1 MFVSKGHSV
10 FKNKKEFF
18 TKDNFKK
25 LKFGKMHKMSPNILI
40 IPLDEFV
47 FIYKMVIIASCLCAD
62 VFVNHFK

>member
-1 MFVSKGHSV
+1 
-10 FKNKKEFF
+10 
-18 TKDNFKK
+18 
-25 LKFGKMHKMSPNILI
+25 MHKMSPNILI